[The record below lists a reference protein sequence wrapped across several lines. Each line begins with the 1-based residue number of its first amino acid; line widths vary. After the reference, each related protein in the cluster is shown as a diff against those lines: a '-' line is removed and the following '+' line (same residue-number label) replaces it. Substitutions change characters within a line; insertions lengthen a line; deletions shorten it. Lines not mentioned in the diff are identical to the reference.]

1 MLMHIIRRRGL
12 NSGRLSPNEAMRE
25 PRARD
30 NREEFHAFFMLKPTI
45 TQHPHISVI
54 SPEYKGEKMVHEL
67 IERIVASVTT
77 ITDDYEVILVNDAS
91 PDNTWQAIQTECKK
105 NTRVKGLN
113 LSRNFGQHYAITAGL
128 TYATGD
134 YIIVMDCDLQDRPEE
149 IPNLYRKAQEGYDS
163 VLAQRIQRSHGWF
176 KRLGSKCFYK
186 LFSYLTETQQDSS
199 VANFGIY
206 NRKVIDAVLSMG
218 DAMRYFP
225 TQIQWVGFKKA
236 YLPIQHDERAE
247 GKSTYNLNRLFKL
260 AFDTIISFSDKPMRL
275 MVQIGL
281 LVTIVAFVVGIIFIV
296 RYCMGRIEVMGFA
309 SLIISLWLLG
319 GIIISLIGVVGI
331 YLGKLF
337 EKAKQRPTF
346 IVNDKCNID

>member
-1 MLMHIIRRRGL
+1 MY
-12 NSGRLSPNEAMRE
+12 E
-25 PRARD
+25 
-30 NREEFHAFFMLKPTI
+30 KTK
-45 TQHPHISVI
+45 ISVV
-54 SPEYKGEKMVHEL
+54 SPVYRGEKMVNEL
-67 IERIVASVTT
+67 VRRCVEALNA
-77 ITDDYEVILVNDAS
+77 ITNDFEIILVNDAS
-91 PDNTWQAIQTECKK
+91 PDNSWLEIEKQCALNPQ
-105 NTRVKGLN
+105 VKGLN

-128 TYATGD
+128 TYAKGEW
-134 YIIVMDCDLQDRPEE
+134 IVVMDCDLQDRPEE
-149 IPNLYRKAQEGYDS
+149 IPNLYAQAQEGYDS
-163 VLAQRIQRSHGWF
+163 VLAQRIQRSHGFF

-186 LFSYLTETQQDSS
+186 VFSYLTETKQDAS

-225 TQIQWVGFKKA
+225 TQIQWVGFKRA

-247 GKSTYNLNRLFKL
+247 GKSTYNLSRLFHL

-275 MVQIGL
+275 MVQMGL
-281 LVTIVAFVVGIIFIV
+281 FVTLISFVVGIVFIV
-296 RYCMGRIEVMGFA
+296 RYCLGLIEVMGFA

-337 EKAKQRPTF
+337 DKAKERPTF
-346 IVNDKCNID
+346 IVNDKRNID

>member
-1 MLMHIIRRRGL
+1 MT
-12 NSGRLSPNEAMRE
+12 
-25 PRARD
+25 D
-30 NREEFHAFFMLKPTI
+30 K
-45 TQHPHISVI
+45 PHISIV

-67 IERIVASVTT
+67 VTRIITSVES
-77 ITDDYEVILVNDAS
+77 ITPDYEIILVNDAS
-91 PDNTWQAIQTECKK
+91 PDDTWQVIEQECRLNPK
-105 NTRVKGLN
+105 VKGLN

-128 TYATGD
+128 TYTTGD
-134 YIIVMDCDLQDRPEE
+134 WVVVMDCDLQDRPEE
-149 IPNLYRKAQEGYDS
+149 IPYLYAKAQEGYDS

-176 KRLGSKCFYK
+176 KRMGSKWFYK
-186 LFSYLTETQQDSS
+186 VFSYLTETKQDAS

-247 GKSTYNLNRLFKL
+247 GKSSYNFRCLFRL
-260 AFDTIISFSDKPMRL
+260 AFDTIIAFSDKPMRL
-275 MVQIGL
+275 MVNMGL
-281 LVTIVAFVVGIIFIV
+281 LVTLVAFVIGIVFIV
-296 RYCMGRIEVMGFA
+296 RYCMGLIEVLGFA

-319 GIIISLIGVVGI
+319 GIIISLIGIVGI

-337 EKAKQRPTF
+337 EKAKDRPTF
-346 IVNDKCNID
+346 IVKDKCNID

>member
-1 MLMHIIRRRGL
+1 
-12 NSGRLSPNEAMRE
+12 
-25 PRARD
+25 
-30 NREEFHAFFMLKPTI
+30 
-45 TQHPHISVI
+45 
-54 SPEYKGEKMVHEL
+54 EKMLEEL
-67 IERIVASVTT
+67 VTRIVASVSS
-77 ITDDYEVILVNDAS
+77 ITDDFEIILVNDAS
-91 PDNTWQAIQTECKK
+91 PDNSWAEIERQCTL
-105 NTRVKGLN
+105 NPRVKGLN

-128 TYATGD
+128 TYSTGEWVV
-134 YIIVMDCDLQDRPEE
+134 VMDCDLQDRPEE
-149 IPNLYRKAQEGYDS
+149 IPNLYAQAQEGYDS
-163 VLAQRIQRSHGWF
+163 VLAQRIRRSHGWF
-176 KRLGSKCFYK
+176 KRTASKWFYK
-186 LFSYLTETQQDSS
+186 VFSYLTETKQDAS

-206 NRKVIDAVLSMG
+206 SRKVIDAVLSMG

-225 TQIQWVGFKKA
+225 TQIQWVGFRKA

-247 GKSTYNLNRLFKL
+247 GESTYNLSRLFRL

-275 MVQIGL
+275 MVQMGL
-281 LVTIVAFVVGIIFIV
+281 LVTLASFIVGIVFIV
-296 RYCMGRIEVMGFA
+296 RYCMGLIEVMGFA